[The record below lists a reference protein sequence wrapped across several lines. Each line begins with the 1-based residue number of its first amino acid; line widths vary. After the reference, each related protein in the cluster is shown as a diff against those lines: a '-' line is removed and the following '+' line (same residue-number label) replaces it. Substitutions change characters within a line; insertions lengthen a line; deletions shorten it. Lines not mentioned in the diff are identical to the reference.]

1 MDHKEYMRRMREI
14 TAAWSKRYS
23 ERIPNE
29 YPAGSDPHE
38 GVAPEESDYAQFH
51 AQHAAA
57 PEFMDILEEKLA
69 ALDREWA
76 QSPEAQGA
84 GHGRS

>member
-1 MDHKEYMRRMREI
+1 MNHKEYMRQMREI
-14 TAAWSKRYS
+14 TAIWSKRYA

-29 YPAGSDPHE
+29 YPIGSHPHD
-38 GVAPEESDYAQFH
+38 GAESDYGQFH
-51 AQHAAA
+51 AQYGAA

-76 QSPEAQGA
+76 QSPEAQGV
-84 GHGRS
+84 RS